1 MEFLNDA
8 AGWLWVIGGVGV
20 VCLGA
25 ALVYGITMNRT
36 RETTGEIEEIRE
48 GVTAKHYKESQ
59 GQKP

>member
-1 MEFLNDA
+1 MEILNDA

-25 ALVYGITMNRT
+25 AIAYGMTMNREQDT
-36 RETTGEIEEIRE
+36 SPEVERVRED
-48 GVTAKHYKESQ
+48 VTKKHYKEPQ